1 MSDSMTGRAGPSQR
15 SLRRREALLG
25 FLLIAP
31 AVLVTAV
38 FGLYPVVSGF
48 AISLQGGVV
57 LPEGFIGLSNYV
69 AALGSLSYLLAL
81 VLALAFLAVAFRLFR
96 SAFLVLHQ
104 QFYPL
109 LAPGLLAALAT
120 LALLGALLTGLHQ
133 LDVAPLLMFA
143 LAAALYAI
151 LAARSPAS
159 AMDILRSWGTMLL
172 TFSAVVLILFT
183 FSELGSALSQPLAVL
198 GQATNSFVPPLA
210 PQFVALLG
218 AAASL
223 GVVFAIPAVHTKLDH
238 HMQPTQA
245 AAWAVLRW
253 IALIV
258 TVLFVIYIIANIE
271 LLRES
276 IVRLD
281 RADPARLAALTSLSA
296 ADLVRRV
303 LVWPQVFT
311 VILGTTLLG
320 LAFLVWMTA
329 TRRETTPG
337 TLTSIA
343 TAILLMVGGW
353 LFIGQLPEAAARGDP
368 QFYQA
373 LLRTATYALMT
384 VPVQLSLGLLLAYL
398 LFYEVRRGK
407 SLYRVVFFI
416 PYVAPTV
423 ATAAVFAVI
432 FSLDPQSPANQIV
445 RYFGIPPQQWLRDTR
460 GIFEIAAQLIGG
472 RQVHLPS
479 FLVGPSLPLLSAIIY
494 SIWVFSGYDSVIFL
508 AGLGNVPYELI
519 EAAQVDGAGR
529 WPVFRHI
536 IFPLV
541 SPTTFFLTMLAII
554 GTFKAFDYIYVL
566 RQENARGA
574 MDTATVYIFEL
585 IRTGSKSWS
594 YASSAAFVLFGIILI
609 LTLVQNRLSQ
619 DRVFYG

>member
-1 MSDSMTGRAGPSQR
+1 
-15 SLRRREALLG
+15 
-25 FLLIAP
+25 
-31 AVLVTAV
+31 
-38 FGLYPVVSGF
+38 
-48 AISLQGGVV
+48 
-57 LPEGFIGLSNYV
+57 
-69 AALGSLSYLLAL
+69 
-81 VLALAFLAVAFRLFR
+81 
-96 SAFLVLHQ
+96 
-104 QFYPL
+104 
-109 LAPGLLAALAT
+109 
-120 LALLGALLTGLHQ
+120 
-133 LDVAPLLMFA
+133 
-143 LAAALYAI
+143 
-151 LAARSPAS
+151 
-159 AMDILRSWGTMLL
+159 
-172 TFSAVVLILFT
+172 
-183 FSELGSALSQPLAVL
+183 
-198 GQATNSFVPPLA
+198 
-210 PQFVALLG
+210 
-218 AAASL
+218 
-223 GVVFAIPAVHTKLDH
+223 
-238 HMQPTQA
+238 
-245 AAWAVLRW
+245 VLRW
-253 IALIV
+253 ITLTL

-276 IVRLD
+276 IARLD
-281 RADPARLAALTSLSA
+281 RADPARLASFTSLSA

-320 LAFLVWMTA
+320 LAFLLWMTA

-337 TLTSIA
+337 TLTSIG

-423 ATAAVFAVI
+423 ATAAVFAVL

-445 RYFGIPPQQWLRDTR
+445 QFFGIPPQQWLRDTR

>member
-1 MSDSMTGRAGPSQR
+1 MSASITGRAGPPQR
-15 SLRRREALLG
+15 SSRWRDALLG
-25 FLLIAP
+25 FLFIAP
-31 AVLVTAV
+31 AVIVTAV
-38 FGLYPVVSGF
+38 FGLYPVISGF
-48 AISLQGGVV
+48 VISLQGGVV

-69 AALGSLSYLLAL
+69 AALGSLSYLLAF
-81 VLALAFLAVAFRLFR
+81 VLSLAFLVVAYRLFL
-96 SAFLVLHQ
+96 SAYTALQ
-104 QFYPL
+104 ERIYPYL
-109 LAPGLLAALAT
+109 IPGLLAVLAT
-120 LALLGALLTGLHQ
+120 LALLGAFFTGLHQ
-133 LDVAPLLMFA
+133 LDVIPLILFV

-151 LAARSPAS
+151 LAARSPVS
-159 AMDILRSWGTMLL
+159 VMNILRSWGTMLFTL
-172 TFSAVVLILFT
+172 CAVLLILFT
-183 FSELGSALSQPLAVL
+183 FSELSSALSQPLSAL
-198 GQATNSFVPPLA
+198 AQATNSFVPPLV
-210 PQFVALLG
+210 PQFTALLG
-218 AAASL
+218 AVVSL
-223 GVVFAIPAVHTKLDH
+223 GVVFAIPTVHAKLDH
-238 HMQPTQA
+238 HVQPRQA
-245 AAWAVLRW
+245 ALWAALRW

-258 TVLFVIYIIANIE
+258 TVLFVIYIIANTE

-281 RADPARLAALTSLSA
+281 RADPARLASVTSLSA
-296 ADLVRRV
+296 ADLIRRV

-311 VILGTTLLG
+311 VILGATLIG
-320 LAFLVWMTA
+320 LAFLIWTTA
-329 TRRETTPG
+329 TRRETTPR
-337 TLTSIA
+337 TLVSIG

-384 VPVQLSLGLLLAYL
+384 VPVQLGLGLLLAYL

-445 RYFGIPPQQWLRDTR
+445 RLFGLPAQQWLRDTR
-460 GIFEIAAQLIGG
+460 GIFEIAAQIIGG

-529 WPVFRHI
+529 WPVFRNI
-536 IFPLV
+536 IFPLI

-594 YASSAAFVLFGIILI
+594 YASSSAFVLFGIILI

>member
-1 MSDSMTGRAGPSQR
+1 MSDSITGRAGPSQR

-31 AVLVTAV
+31 AVLVTAI

-57 LPEGFIGLSNYV
+57 LPEGFVGLSNYV

-81 VLALAFLAVAFRLFR
+81 VLASAFLVIAFRLFR
-96 SAFLVLHQ
+96 SAFLVLHE

-109 LAPGLLAALAT
+109 LAPSLLAALAT
-120 LALLGALLTGLHQ
+120 LALLGALFTGLHQ
-133 LDVAPLLMFA
+133 LDIVLLLLLA

-151 LAARSPAS
+151 LAARCPVS
-159 AMDILRSWGTMLL
+159 AMDILRSWGSMLF
-172 TFSAVVLILFT
+172 TFCAVVLILFT
-183 FSELGSALSQPLAVL
+183 FSELDSALSQPLAVL
-198 GQATNSFVPPLA
+198 GQATNGFVPPLA
-210 PQFVALLG
+210 PQFAALLG
-218 AAASL
+218 ATASL
-223 GVVFAIPAVHTKLDH
+223 GVVFAISAVHAKLDPH
-238 HMQPTQA
+238 TQPRLA
-245 AAWAVLRW
+245 ATWAVLRW
-253 IALIV
+253 ITLTL

-276 IVRLD
+276 IARLD
-281 RADPARLAALTSLSA
+281 RADPARLASLTSLSA

-320 LAFLVWMTA
+320 LAFLLWTTA

-337 TLTSIA
+337 TLTSIG

-423 ATAAVFAVI
+423 ATAAVFAVL

-445 RYFGIPPQQWLRDTR
+445 QFFGIPPQQWLRDTR

>member
-1 MSDSMTGRAGPSQR
+1 MSDSITGRAGPSQR

-31 AVLVTAV
+31 AVLVTAI

-57 LPEGFIGLSNYV
+57 LPEGFVGLSNYV

-81 VLALAFLAVAFRLFR
+81 VLASAFLVIAFRLFR
-96 SAFLVLHQ
+96 SAFLVLHE

-109 LAPGLLAALAT
+109 LAPSLLAALAT
-120 LALLGALLTGLHQ
+120 LALLGVLFTGLHQ
-133 LDVAPLLMFA
+133 LDIVLLLLLA

-151 LAARSPAS
+151 LAARCPVS
-159 AMDILRSWGTMLL
+159 AMDILRSWGSMLF
-172 TFSAVVLILFT
+172 TFCAVVLILFT
-183 FSELGSALSQPLAVL
+183 FSELDSALSQPLAVL
-198 GQATNSFVPPLA
+198 GQATNGFVPPLA

-218 AAASL
+218 ATASL
-223 GVVFAIPAVHTKLDH
+223 GVVFAISAVHAKLDPH
-238 HMQPTQA
+238 TQPRLA
-245 AAWAVLRW
+245 ATWAVLRW
-253 IALIV
+253 ITLTL

-276 IVRLD
+276 IARLD
-281 RADPARLAALTSLSA
+281 RADPARLASLTSLSA

-320 LAFLVWMTA
+320 LAFLLWTTA

-337 TLTSIA
+337 TLTSIG

-423 ATAAVFAVI
+423 ATAAVFAVL

-445 RYFGIPPQQWLRDTR
+445 QFFGIPPQQWLRDTR